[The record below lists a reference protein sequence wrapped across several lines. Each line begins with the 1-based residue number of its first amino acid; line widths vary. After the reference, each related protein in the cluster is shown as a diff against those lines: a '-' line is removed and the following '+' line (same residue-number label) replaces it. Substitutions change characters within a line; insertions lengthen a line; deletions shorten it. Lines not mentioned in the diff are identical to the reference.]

1 MRFRLPADGLT
12 SNILILLV
20 AVFLTGFANLSFFGQ
35 VLNTYQFTA
44 ANAPALI
51 SLVVM
56 VTAITVSLLALTCF
70 GRTTRPVLIVI
81 LLLSSLAA
89 CFMDS
94 YGIVIN
100 TEMLQN
106 VAQTNM
112 AEALD
117 LLNLRL
123 LAYFVVLGII
133 PAVVVARIPLRRRG
147 MRVEALAR
155 AKLLAGSVLLMVATV
170 LTFGGFYASFIRQ
183 HKSLRFFTNPAT
195 YIYSSIRFAGGAFAA
210 NTGQA
215 VAVVGHDA
223 HILPHDAT
231 HRELF
236 ILVIGETAR
245 ADRFSLNGY
254 QRDTNPQLRQANVV
268 NFPNFWACGTS
279 TAVSVPC
286 MFSLMGTDKFSTKA
300 AAAQENVLDVLQRAG
315 VNVLWLDNNSDS
327 KDVALR
333 VPFKSY
339 KSPDVNPVCDPEC
352 RDVGMLPAVQ
362 EYVDAHPAGDI
373 LIVLHQMG
381 NHGPAYFKRYPPAFE
396 KFKPAC
402 QSADLSQCSREE
414 IGNAYDNAILYTD
427 FFLGK
432 VIELLKRNEARFE
445 TAMLYMSDHGESLGE
460 NGVYLHGL
468 PRAIAPEAQLHVP
481 AVMWFGGGYDQ
492 VDMAALQRK
501 SDTRFTHDNL
511 AHTMLGFLEVR
522 SSVYRPEM
530 DILAGSRKLGA
541 PTSPVVQA
549 EKAKP

>member
-1 MRFRLPADGLT
+1 MRFRLPAQSLT
-12 SNILILLV
+12 GNTLIVLV
-20 AVFLTGFANLSFFGQ
+20 AVFLTVSGNLSFFGK
-35 VLNTYQFTA
+35 VLDTYQFTA
-44 ANAPALI
+44 GNAPALI
-51 SLVVM
+51 SLAAMVM
-56 VTAITVSLLALTCF
+56 AITVLLLALACF
-70 GRTTRPVLIVI
+70 GRTTKPVLIVI

-94 YGIVIN
+94 YGIIIN

-106 VAQTNM
+106 AAQTNM

-117 LLNLRL
+117 LLNFRL
-123 LAYFVVLGII
+123 LAYFVVLGVA
-133 PAVVVARIPLRRRG
+133 PAIVVARIPMHWRG
-147 MRVEALAR
+147 MRAEALAR
-155 AKLLAGSVLLMVATV
+155 GKLLAIVVVLTVATV
-170 LTFGGFYASFIRQ
+170 LAFGSFYASFIRQ

-195 YIYSSIRFAGGAFAA
+195 YIYSTARFAGDAFA
-210 NTGQA
+210 TKSGQA
-215 VAVVGHDA
+215 VTVIGSDA
-223 HILPHDAT
+223 HIQAHHSI

-254 QRDTNPQLRQANVV
+254 ERDTNPQLRQANVV

-286 MFSLMGTDKFSTKA
+286 MFSLIGTDKFDTKS

-333 VPFKSY
+333 VPYKSY
-339 KSPDVNPVCDPEC
+339 KSPEVNPVCDPEC

-362 EYVDAHPAGDI
+362 EYIEAHPAGDI

-402 QSADLSQCSREE
+402 QNADLSQCSREE

-432 VIELLKRNEARFE
+432 VIDLLKANQSRFE

-468 PRAIAPEAQLHVP
+468 PRAIAPDAQLHVP
-481 AVMWFGGGYDQ
+481 AVMWLGGGYDQ
-492 VDMAALQRK
+492 ADVAALQKKR
-501 SDTRFTHDNL
+501 DTRFTHDNL
-511 AHTMLGFLEVR
+511 AHTILGFLEVR
-522 SSVYRPEM
+522 TSVYRPEM
-530 DILAGSRKLGA
+530 DMLDGARKPGTLTP
-541 PTSPVVQA
+541 PTMSA

>member
-1 MRFRLPADGLT
+1 MRFRLPAQGLT
-12 SNILILLV
+12 GNTLIVMV
-20 AVFLTGFANLSFFGQ
+20 AVFLTVSGNLTFFGK
-35 VLNTYQFTA
+35 VLATYQFTA
-44 ANAPALI
+44 GNAPELI
-51 SLVVM
+51 SLAVM
-56 VTAITVSLLALTCF
+56 VTAISVLLLALTCF

-94 YGIVIN
+94 YGIIIN
-100 TEMLQN
+100 TEMLEN
-106 VAQTNM
+106 VAQTNV

-117 LLNLRL
+117 LLNFRL
-123 LAYFVVLGII
+123 LAYFVLLGVI
-133 PAVVVARIPLRRRG
+133 PAVAVARVPLHWRG

-155 AKLLAGSVLLMVATV
+155 GKLLALIVVLMVGTV
-170 LTFGGFYASFIRQ
+170 LAFGGFYASFIRQ

-195 YIYSSIRFAGGAFAA
+195 YIYSTARFAGGAFAA
-210 NTGQA
+210 KGGQP
-215 VAVVGHDA
+215 VAVIGHDA

-254 QRDTNPQLRQANVV
+254 ERDTNPQLRRAGVV

-286 MFSLMGTDKFSTKA
+286 MFSLIGIDKFDTKA

-333 VPFKSY
+333 VPYKSY
-339 KSPDVNPVCDPEC
+339 KTPDVNPVCDPEC

-362 EYVDAHPAGDI
+362 EYIEAHPTGDI

-381 NHGPAYFKRYPPAFE
+381 NHGPAYFKRYPPEFE
-396 KFKPAC
+396 KFRPAC
-402 QSADLSQCSREE
+402 QNADLSQCSREE

-432 VIELLKRNEARFE
+432 VIELLQRNEGQFE

-460 NGVYLHGL
+460 KGVYLHGL

-492 VDMAALQRK
+492 VDVAALRKK

-511 AHTMLGFLEVR
+511 AHTILGFLEVR
-522 SSVYRPEM
+522 TSVYRPTM
-530 DILAGSRKLGA
+530 DILDGCRKPGR
-541 PTSPVVQA
+541 
-549 EKAKP
+549 

>member
-1 MRFRLPADGLT
+1 MRFRLPAQGLT
-12 SNILILLV
+12 SNTLIFLV
-20 AVFLTGFANLSFFGQ
+20 AVFLTVFGNLTFFGK
-35 VLNTYQFTA
+35 VLTTYQLTVG
-44 ANAPALI
+44 NAPALV
-51 SLVVM
+51 SLAAMVV
-56 VTAITVSLLALTCF
+56 AITLLLLALTCF
-70 GRTTRPVLIVI
+70 GRTTKPVLIVI

-106 VAQTNM
+106 AARTDM
-112 AEALD
+112 AEARD
-117 LLNLRL
+117 LVNFRL
-123 LAYFVVLGII
+123 LAYFVVLGVI
-133 PAVVVARIPLRRRG
+133 PAIVIARIPLRWRG
-147 MRVEALAR
+147 MRVEVLAR
-155 AKLLAGSVLLMVATV
+155 GKLLAILVLFMVGTV
-170 LTFGGFYASFIRQ
+170 LAFGGFYASFIRQ

-195 YIYSSIRFAGGAFAA
+195 YIYSAARFAGDAFDA
-210 NTGQA
+210 TDGQA
-215 VAVVGHDA
+215 LTVIGPDA
-223 HILPHDAT
+223 HIAAGDAT

-254 QRDTNPQLRQANVV
+254 ERDTNPQLRQANVV

-286 MFSLMGTDKFSTKA
+286 MFSLIGTAKFDTKA

-333 VPFKSY
+333 VPYKSY
-339 KSPDVNPVCDPEC
+339 KSPEVNPVCDPEC

-362 EYVDAHPAGDI
+362 EYIEAHPAGDI

-402 QSADLSQCSREE
+402 QNADLSQCSREE

-432 VIELLKRNEARFE
+432 VIELLKRNEGQFE

-492 VDMAALQRK
+492 IDVAALQNKR
-501 SDTRFTHDNL
+501 DIRFTHDNL

-522 SSVYRPEM
+522 TSVYRPTM
-530 DILAGSRKLGA
+530 DILDGCRKPGR
-541 PTSPVVQA
+541 
-549 EKAKP
+549 

>member
-1 MRFRLPADGLT
+1 MRFRLPAQGLT
-12 SNILILLV
+12 SNSLIFLV
-20 AVFLTGFANLSFFGQ
+20 AVFLTAFGNLSFFGK
-35 VLNTYQFTA
+35 VLKTYQLTA
-44 ANAPALI
+44 GNAPALI
-51 SLVVM
+51 SLAAMVV
-56 VTAITVSLLALTCF
+56 AITVLLLALTCF
-70 GRTTRPVLIVI
+70 RQTTKPVLIVI

-106 VAQTNM
+106 AAQTNM

-117 LLNLRL
+117 LLNFRL
-123 LAYFVVLGII
+123 LAYFVVLGVI
-133 PAVVVARIPLRRRG
+133 PAIAVARIPLRWRG
-147 MRVEALAR
+147 MRIEALAR
-155 AKLLAGSVLLMVATV
+155 GKLLAILVLLMVGTV
-170 LTFGGFYASFIRQ
+170 LAFGGFYASFVRQ

-195 YIYSSIRFAGGAFAA
+195 YIYSAVRFAGGAFAA
-210 NTGQA
+210 KEGQA
-215 VAVVGHDA
+215 VVVMGSDA
-223 HILPHDAT
+223 HIAAHDAS

-245 ADRFSLNGY
+245 ADRWSLNGY
-254 QRDTNPQLRQANVV
+254 ERDTNPQLRQANVV

-286 MFSLMGTDKFSTKA
+286 MFSLIGTAKFDTKA
-300 AAAQENVLDVLQRAG
+300 AATQENVLDVLQRAG

-333 VPFKSY
+333 VPYKSY
-339 KSPDVNPVCDPEC
+339 KSPQVNPVCDPEC

-362 EYVDAHPAGDI
+362 DYVDAHPAGDI

-381 NHGPAYFKRYPPAFE
+381 NHGPAYFKRYPPEFE

-432 VIELLKRNEARFE
+432 VIELLKRNEGQFE

-460 NGVYLHGL
+460 NGIYLHGL

-481 AVMWFGGGYDQ
+481 AVMWFGGGFDQ
-492 VDMAALQRK
+492 VDVAALQKKR
-501 SDTRFTHDNL
+501 DTRFSHDNL
-511 AHTMLGFLEVR
+511 AHTMLGFLEVKT
-522 SSVYRPEM
+522 SVYRPTM
-530 DILAGSRKLGA
+530 DILDGCRKPGR
-541 PTSPVVQA
+541 
-549 EKAKP
+549 

>member
-1 MRFRLPADGLT
+1 MRFRLPEQGLT
-12 SNILILLV
+12 SNTLIVLV
-20 AVFLTGFANLSFFGQ
+20 AVFLTAAGNLSFFGK
-35 VLNTYQFTA
+35 VLDTYQLTA
-44 ANAPALI
+44 GNAPALI
-51 SLVVM
+51 SLAIM
-56 VTAITVSLLALTCF
+56 VTAISVLLLALTCF
-70 GRTTRPVLIVI
+70 GRTTKPVLIAI

-94 YGIVIN
+94 YGVIIN
-100 TEMLQN
+100 TEMLEN
-106 VAQTNM
+106 AAQTNV

-117 LLNLRL
+117 LLNFRL
-123 LAYFVVLGII
+123 LAYFVVLGVI
-133 PAVVVARIPLRRRG
+133 PAIAVARLPLRWRG
-147 MRVEALAR
+147 VRVETIAR
-155 AKLLAGSVLLMVATV
+155 GKLLAIIALLMVGTV
-170 LTFGGFYASFIRQ
+170 LAFGGFYASFIRQ

-195 YIYSSIRFAGGAFAA
+195 YMYSTVLFAVGTFAA
-210 NTGQA
+210 KSGQA
-215 VAVVGHDA
+215 VTVIGDDA

-254 QRDTNPQLRQANVV
+254 ERDTNPQLRRAGVV

-286 MFSLMGTDKFSTKA
+286 MFSLIGTAKFDTKS

-333 VPFKSY
+333 VPYKSY
-339 KSPDVNPVCDPEC
+339 KSPEVNPVCDPEC

-362 EYVDAHPAGDI
+362 DYIEAHPKGDI

-381 NHGPAYFKRYPPAFE
+381 NHGPAYYKRYPPAFE

-432 VIELLKRNEARFE
+432 VIELLKANQSRFE

-492 VDMAALQRK
+492 VDMTALQKKR
-501 SDTRFTHDNL
+501 DTRFTHDNL
-511 AHTMLGFLEVR
+511 AHTMLGFLEVKT
-522 SSVYRPEM
+522 SVYRPAM
-530 DILAGSRKLGA
+530 DILDGCRTPGG
-541 PTSPVVQA
+541 
-549 EKAKP
+549 